1 MSESLT
7 PFHLNLTTCGPF
19 PCLPS
24 IVGEGNG
31 EKAVYSTYISK
42 KPNSGLNFTAIRK
55 KAATLFHARVTV
67 LLCSKVLGPTQVTS
81 YYSLGAATQ
90 LNQK

>member
-1 MSESLT
+1 MW
-7 PFHLNLTTCGPF
+7 PF
-19 PCLPS
+19 PVSPFNRWRGEWGKGS
-24 IVGEGNG
+24 IQHF
-31 EKAVYSTYISK
+31 SK